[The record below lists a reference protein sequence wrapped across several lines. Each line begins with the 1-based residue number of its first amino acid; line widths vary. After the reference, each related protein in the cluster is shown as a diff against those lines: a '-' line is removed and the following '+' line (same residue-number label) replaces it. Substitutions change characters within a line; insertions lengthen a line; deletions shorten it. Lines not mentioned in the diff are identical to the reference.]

1 MRVIGGPSYAP
12 LEPVPHVTP
21 PRYPSGNRSSRPSD
35 SPRDAKIP
43 EEFVL
48 RPYAPP
54 VARLDLPITAPV
66 YDQKGGP
73 GVIAFDAI
81 GEIINIYA

>member
-1 MRVIGGPSYAP
+1 MRVSGGLSYAP
-12 LEPVPHVTP
+12 LEPVPRVIT
-21 PRYPSGNRSSRPSD
+21 PRYPSENQSRLSD
-35 SPRDAKIP
+35 SPPDAKIS

-48 RPYAPP
+48 RPYTPP
-54 VARLDLPITAPV
+54 VARLDLPFTASV
-66 YDQKGGP
+66 YDPHGGP